1 MKVKDLK
8 KDTHKSVRINSDVLN
23 LIEAKGLT
31 LQSYLDEKL
40 DVDFSITLADLK
52 EDREDCKHL
61 SAEDALERALARVM
75 E

>member
-1 MKVKDLK
+1 MKIKSLK
-8 KDTHKSVRINSDVLN
+8 KDKHKSVRINQDVLK
-23 LIEAKGLT
+23 LIEAKGST

-40 DVDFSITLADLK
+40 DVDFSIKVADLN

-61 SAEDALERALARVM
+61 STEDDIERALARVM